1 MFNLNSK
8 INNKI
13 PRYTRATP
21 SLLFA
26 LVIFSGTSSCQK
38 KEASIDLPPLEGEN
52 APPKAVIPEIEEKP
66 ALATAQSNDRFVVTG
81 TVQPIKEAK
90 LGPKSTGTIA
100 AMLVEEG
107 DKVKKG
113 QVLFRL
119 DKSQQ
124 SLAVKQAQAAL
135 NSAKVAQNTAETDL
149 ARTKALYD
157 NGSVAPAVYDQMKAR
172 FDATEAA
179 VEQAKA
185 AVAQAKQSIIDTT
198 VRSPISGVIS
208 ARLSNTGETVTL
220 MPPSVVLIVQ
230 DISKLEVRGRAP
242 ETMLKRLKPGT
253 EIEVRFPSVDITRRV
268 AIERIN
274 PSVDPRT
281 RTVEVVAL
289 LPNQDG
295 SLKAGMLT
303 EMDFGAYSEDATPVN
318 TDAAAQ
324 ESSSEQPSKPLL
336 EQNKP
341 VDKDKKG

>member
-1 MFNLNSK
+1 MLNLSSEN
-8 INNKI
+8 NNKFA
-13 PRYTRATP
+13 RYNRATS

-26 LVIFSGTSSCQK
+26 LIIFSGTSSCQK

-52 APPKAVIPEIEEKP
+52 APPKAVIPEIKNEP
-66 ALATAQSNDRFVVTG
+66 AQATAQSNDRFVVTG
-81 TVQPIKEAK
+81 TVQPVKEAK
-90 LGPKSTGTIA
+90 LGPKTTGTIA

-119 DKSQQ
+119 EQSQQ
-124 SLAVKQAQAAL
+124 SLAVKQAQAGL
-135 NSAKVAQNTAETDL
+135 NSAKVAQNSAETDL
-149 ARTKALYD
+149 NRTKALYD

-172 FDATEAA
+172 FDAAEAA

-185 AVAQAKQSIIDTT
+185 ALARARQSIVDTT

-208 ARLSNTGETVTL
+208 ARLSSTGETVTL

-230 DISKLEVRGRAP
+230 DISKLEVRGRVP
-242 ETMLKRLKPGT
+242 ETMLKRLKPGS
-253 EIEVRFPSVDITRRV
+253 EIEVRFPSVDVTRRV

-281 RTVEVVAL
+281 RTVEVVGL
-289 LPNQDG
+289 LPNKDG

-303 EMDFGAYSEDATPVN
+303 EMDFGTYSDDAERVN
-318 TDAAAQ
+318 LDAAAQ
-324 ESSSEQPSKPLL
+324 ESSPEQPSKPLL

-341 VDKDKKG
+341 VNKDKKG